1 MSRFHARHVETPLPV
16 DLPPVLTTARARVA
30 IMGYQQPL
38 LYISTEQLR
47 LNARLFMAAMPKVRP
62 HFAVKSN
69 PDRRVLEVFR
79 EEGVHFEIASR
90 EELAILLDMRVA
102 PDSIFY
108 SNPIKP
114 EDYIRYA
121 ASRGVRWFAVD
132 SVAEVEKLYRLAPKS
147 SLYLRIS
154 VSNQGSAWPL
164 EGKFGVIGREAEAV
178 MDACLQW
185 SMDLAGVTFHV
196 GSQCLNPDNWVQGI
210 RAAQRVFS
218 AMRQRGFRPRLL
230 NLGGGFPVQMAAEV
244 PSISQIG
251 ALINAELASHDNG
264 FTVIAEPGRNLV
276 ASAGCLVTRVIG
288 TAIRKG
294 QRWLYLDT
302 GVYGGLMEFNDRFRY
317 PVVSDRA
324 GEMVSWTLAGPT
336 CDSLDVCLRDQL
348 LPASM
353 QSGDLLYLP
362 FTGAYT
368 SSCATRFNGFP
379 PPMVVVVS

>member
-1 MSRFHARHVETPLPV
+1 MSRYRARHVEG
-16 DLPPVLTTARARVA
+16 LPPVALPQVLSTARARIA

-47 LNARLFMAAMPKVRP
+47 TNAHRFMAAMPKVRP

-69 PDRRVLEVFR
+69 PDRRVLEVFQQ
-79 EEGVHFEIASR
+79 EGVHFEIASR
-90 EELAILLDMRVA
+90 AELAILQDMRVP

-114 EDYIRYA
+114 DDYVRYA
-121 ASRGVRWFAVD
+121 VSRGVRWFAVD
-132 SVAEVEKLYRLAPKS
+132 SVAEVEKLYRHAPKS

-154 VSNQGSAWPL
+154 VSNRGAAWPL

-178 MDACLQW
+178 MDACMQW
-185 SMDLAGVTFHV
+185 GMDLAGVTFHV

-210 RAAQRVFS
+210 RAAQRIFG

-230 NLGGGFPVQMAAEV
+230 NLGGGFPVQMTPDI
-244 PSISQIG
+244 PSISEIG
-251 ALINAELASHDNG
+251 ELINTELAAMDNG
-264 FTVIAEPGRNLV
+264 LTVIAEPGRNLV

-288 TAIRKG
+288 SAIRKG

-302 GVYGGLMEFNDRFRY
+302 GIYGGLMEFNERFRY
-317 PVVSDRA
+317 PVVSDRS
-324 GEMVSWTLAGPT
+324 GDMVSWTLAGPT

-348 LPASM
+348 LPGDI

-379 PPMVVVVS
+379 PPMVVVVA

>member
-1 MSRFHARHVETPLPV
+1 MSRHQAKSV
-16 DLPPVLTTARARVA
+16 DGPHPMALPPVLSTARARVA

-47 LNARLFMAAMPKVRP
+47 SNARRFMAAMPRVRP

-69 PDRRVLEVFR
+69 PDRRVLEAFQS
-79 EEGVHFEIASR
+79 EGVHFEIASR
-90 EELAILLDMRVA
+90 AELAQLLAIRVP

-121 ASRGVRWFAVD
+121 SSHGVRWFAVD
-132 SVAEVEKLYRLAPKS
+132 SVAEVDKLHRLAPKS

-164 EGKFGVIGREAEAV
+164 DCKFGVIGREAEEV
-178 MDACLQW
+178 MDACMQW
-185 SMDLAGVTFHV
+185 GMDLAGVTFHV
-196 GSQCLNPDNWVQGI
+196 GSQCLNPDNWLQGI
-210 RAAQRVFS
+210 RVAQSVFG

-230 NLGGGFPVQMAAEV
+230 NLGGGFPVQMSPDV
-244 PSISQIG
+244 PPIG
-251 ALINAELASHDNG
+251 EIGELINGELAAIDNG
-264 FTVIAEPGRNLV
+264 ITIIAEPGRNLV

-288 TAIRKG
+288 TAVRNG

-302 GVYGGLMEFNDRFRY
+302 GIYGGLMEFNERFRY
-317 PVVSDRA
+317 PVITDRQ
-324 GEMVSWTLAGPT
+324 GDLVSWTIAGPT

-348 LPASM
+348 LPADL
-353 QSGDLLYLP
+353 QSQDLLFLP

>member
-1 MSRFHARHVETPLPV
+1 MSRYQARHVETPLPV
-16 DLPPVLTTARARVA
+16 ALPPVLSTARARVA

-47 LNARLFMAAMPKVRP
+47 LNAHRFMAAMPKVRP

-90 EELAILLDMRVA
+90 EELAVLLDMRVA

-132 SVAEVEKLYRLAPKS
+132 SVAEVEKLHRLAPKS

-154 VSNQGSAWPL
+154 VSNRGSAWPL

-185 SMDLAGVTFHV
+185 GMDLAGVTFHV

-230 NLGGGFPVQMAAEV
+230 NLGGGFPVQMSAEV
-244 PSISQIG
+244 PPISQIG
-251 ALINAELASHDNG
+251 ALINAELANQDNG

-302 GVYGGLMEFNDRFRY
+302 GIYGGLMEFNERFRY

-324 GEMVSWTLAGPT
+324 GEMVSWALAGPT

-348 LPASM
+348 LPASV

>member
-1 MSRFHARHVETPLPV
+1 
-16 DLPPVLTTARARVA
+16 
-30 IMGYQQPL
+30 MGYQQPL

-47 LNARLFMAAMPKVRP
+47 LNAHRFMAAMPKVRP

-132 SVAEVEKLYRLAPKS
+132 SVAEVEKLHRLAPKS

-154 VSNQGSAWPL
+154 VSNRGSAWPL

-185 SMDLAGVTFHV
+185 GMDLAGVTFHV

-230 NLGGGFPVQMAAEV
+230 NLGGGFPVQMSAEV
-244 PSISQIG
+244 PPISQIG
-251 ALINAELASHDNG
+251 ALINAELANQDNG

-302 GVYGGLMEFNDRFRY
+302 GIYGGLMEFNERFRY

-348 LPASM
+348 LPASL